1 MLTVYT
7 YFMFQRRY
15 STPEAGTYYSY
26 DIAVY
31 GPLYRRPVRVVRD
44 VSTDGDLVFRM
55 ITTFNENHLLPEHLM
70 DAIQDF
76 LNME

>member
-1 MLTVYT
+1 MYHT

-15 STPEAGTYYSY
+15 RIPETGVYYSY
-26 DIAVY
+26 DIVVY
-31 GPLYRRPVRVVRD
+31 GPLYRGPIQIVRD

-76 LNME
+76 LSTE

>member
-1 MLTVYT
+1 MYYT
-7 YFMFQRRY
+7 YFMFRRQY

-31 GPLYRRPVRVVRD
+31 GLLYRRPVKIVWD
-44 VSTDGDLVFRM
+44 VSTNGELVFQM
-55 ITTFNENHLLPEHLM
+55 IIAFNESALSPVHLM
-70 DAIQDF
+70 DAVQDF

>member
-1 MLTVYT
+1 MYHT
-7 YFMFQRRY
+7 YFMFQRKY

-26 DIAVY
+26 DIVVY

-44 VSTDGDLVFRM
+44 VSTNGELIFRM
-55 ITTFNENHLLPEHLM
+55 ITLFNEKGLSPIHLL

-76 LNME
+76 LSME